1 MTEVKI
7 AVKIQKMT
15 GNPNA
20 HTARG
25 MGLLERS
32 IKKLGYVTPMT
43 ATADGTII
51 DGNAR
56 LETTSNVMAEAEP
69 IIIHHDG
76 TRPIIAVRD
85 DILTQEDPRAK
96 AQRSRMYIRRPGTG
110 HDLLWNAEELKTM
123 QVDGVEIGAYFAQI
137 ELNSLAAKEKSKE
150 AAAQRAEVESTITIK
165 CKVFFFKP
173 EDWIN
178 YKNKITNFL
187 NQNEIPFEIE
197 E

>member
-96 AQRSRMYIRRPGTG
+96 EIAVAANRISQV
-110 HDLLWNAEELKTM
+110 DLLWNAEELKTM

-150 AAAQRAEVESTITIK
+150 AAEQRAEVESTITIK

>member
-15 GNPNA
+15 GNPNL

-96 AQRSRMYIRRPGTG
+96 EIAVAANRISQV
-110 HDLLWNAEELKTM
+110 DLLWNAEELKTM

-150 AAAQRAEVESTITIK
+150 AAEQRAEVESTITIK

>member
-96 AQRSRMYIRRPGTG
+96 EIAVAANRISQV
-110 HDLLWNAEELKTM
+110 DLLWNAEELKTM
-123 QVDGVEIGAYFAQI
+123 QVDGVEIGAYFAR
-137 ELNSLAAKEKSKE
+137 LN
-150 AAAQRAEVESTITIK
+150 
-165 CKVFFFKP
+165 
-173 EDWIN
+173 
-178 YKNKITNFL
+178 
-187 NQNEIPFEIE
+187 
-197 E
+197 

>member
-69 IIIHHDG
+69 IISHHDG

-96 AQRSRMYIRRPGTG
+96 EIAVAANRISQV
-110 HDLLWNAEELKTM
+110 DLLWNAEELKTM

-150 AAAQRAEVESTITIK
+150 AAEQRAEVESTITIK